1 MAVDI
6 FVLTNVH
13 HPLDQRIFY
22 KQARSLAASGYR
34 VALMGPGPKELAG
47 HRDGVEIEVLPVPL
61 SAVGRLKNMARIFRR
76 ALRSDA
82 RIFHFHDPE
91 LLFVGLA
98 LKWMGRRV
106 VYDVHEHFPQA
117 VKVRPWVPNRLRRPL
132 SWLVDRIETRIAARL
147 DGVVGVVDEQGQRF
161 LQRPFVAVKNY
172 PRLECFAPAKG
183 RPYPRFEL
191 VHLGSL
197 SPARGGFFLL
207 EIARLLCDKGLDFR
221 LLCLGNFHGAA
232 ARERF
237 MALREE
243 YGLCEQVIWRAGNM
257 PYEALG
263 PLLSRAA
270 VGLIPGQVSEQ
281 NNMPFVPTKLFEY
294 LACGLPVV
302 ASDLPSLRRFRDQ
315 GNWGYV
321 VKADDAEA
329 HAWAIA
335 HLLKNPDEAEAM
347 GQRGRL
353 AVEQRWN
360 WDAEAEKLM
369 GFYRGLL
376 PEVRGE
382 ERVQTAASVVHEE
395 NICK

>member
-6 FVLTNVH
+6 FMLTNVH

-22 KQARSLAASGYR
+22 KEARSLAASGYR
-34 VALMGPGPKELAG
+34 VAIIGPAPREIAG
-47 HRDGVEIEVLPVPL
+47 RRDGVEIEVLPVPASSL
-61 SAVGRLKNMARIFRR
+61 VGRLKNMGRLFRR

-91 LLFVGLA
+91 LLLVGWA
-98 LKWMGRRV
+98 LQRLGRRV

-117 VKVRPWVPNRLRRPL
+117 VKVRPWVPDRLRRPL
-132 SWLVDRIETRIAARL
+132 SWLVDRVERAIARRL
-147 DGVVGVVDEQGQRF
+147 DGVVGVVDEQGARF
-161 LQRPFVAVKNY
+161 AECPFVAVKNY
-172 PRLECFAPAKG
+172 PRLECFSPSKESSQ
-183 RPYPRFEL
+183 PRFEL
-191 VHLGSL
+191 IHLGSL
-197 SPARGGFFLL
+197 SQARGGFFLL
-207 EIARLLCDKGLDFR
+207 EIARLLAEKGLDFR

-237 MALREE
+237 MALREQ
-243 YGLCEQVIWRAGNM
+243 YGLCEQVVWRAGNM

-263 PLLSRAA
+263 PLLSRAC

-281 NNMPFVPTKLFEY
+281 NNLPFVPTKLFEY

-321 VKADDAEA
+321 VKADDAAA

-335 HLLKNPDEAEAM
+335 HLLKNPEEAQAM
-347 GQRGRL
+347 GRRGRQS
-353 AVEQRWN
+353 VEQCWN
-360 WDAEAEKLM
+360 WDVESEKLAA
-369 GFYRGLL
+369 FYRGLL
-376 PEVRGE
+376 GGVQKGEWMRAEVE
-382 ERVQTAASVVHEE
+382 Y
-395 NICK
+395 CP